1 MKENMYTGCPILSCL
16 PTIFSS
22 AQTTIASI
30 KVYVK
35 SRGTD
40 CKIGDYF
47 YISQ

>member
-1 MKENMYTGCPILSCL
+1 MTLTYTPIVMIERSQR
-16 PTIFSS
+16 PSTDSKMV
-22 AQTTIASI
+22 T

-40 CKIGDYF
+40 CKIGDNF